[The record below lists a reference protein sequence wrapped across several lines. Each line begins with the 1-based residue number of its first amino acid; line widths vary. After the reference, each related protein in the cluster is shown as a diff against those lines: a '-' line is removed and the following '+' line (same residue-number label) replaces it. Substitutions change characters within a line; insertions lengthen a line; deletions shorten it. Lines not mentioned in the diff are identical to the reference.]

1 LLCAAIAFAIPAD
14 AQQKVPLPVPAP
26 RPKVGAMPPT
36 VPAAAPAV
44 AASTADI
51 PRPPGSIPN
60 VPEVEAPRPPPRPAE
75 AAPQQAPPA
84 RPAPVAESKP
94 VPLPPAARSTPPAET
109 KPAPAPVQT
118 ARPATTEPKPPPMQL
133 TRPAA
138 PESKPVP
145 VIPGR
150 PGAVGRGATAF
161 DPDQRALVDKV
172 SAYLSG
178 IRTLVGN
185 FVQVGP
191 DGRKTEGDL
200 YIQKP
205 GKVRFEYEP
214 PTPID
219 VIADGQ
225 SVVVRDRNLA
235 TQDLYPLSQTPLR
248 FLLSDRIDLLRDT
261 NLVGVYADDTFVTIV
276 IEERQIVVGTNR
288 LMLMFDAKDL
298 KLKQWTVT
306 DPQGFDTTV
315 AVYNLDTTKKPDPG
329 LFKINYERMI
339 Q

>member
-1 LLCAAIAFAIPAD
+1 
-14 AQQKVPLPVPAP
+14 
-26 RPKVGAMPPT
+26 MP
-36 VPAAAPAV
+36 
-44 AASTADI
+44 
-51 PRPPGSIPN
+51 
-60 VPEVEAPRPPPRPAE
+60 
-75 AAPQQAPPA
+75 
-84 RPAPVAESKP
+84 
-94 VPLPPAARSTPPAET
+94 
-109 KPAPAPVQT
+109 T
-118 ARPATTEPKPPPMQL
+118 ARPAAPEAKPNPPSPPVQL
-133 TRPAA
+133 ARPVV

-150 PGAVGRGATAF
+150 PDAKGRGATAF
-161 DPDQRALVDKV
+161 DAEQRALADKV
-172 SAYLSG
+172 SGYLSNM
-178 IRTLVGN
+178 RSLVGN

-191 DGRKTEGDL
+191 DGRKTEGDF

-219 VIADGQ
+219 IIADGQ

-261 NLVGVYADDTFVTIV
+261 NLVGIFSDDTFVTVV
-276 IEERQIVVGTNR
+276 IEERHVMVGTNR

-329 LFKINYERMI
+329 LFRINYERMI

>member
-1 LLCAAIAFAIPAD
+1 MQL
-14 AQQKVPLPVPAP
+14 
-26 RPKVGAMPPT
+26 M
-36 VPAAAPAV
+36 
-44 AASTADI
+44 
-51 PRPPGSIPN
+51 
-60 VPEVEAPRPPPRPAE
+60 
-75 AAPQQAPPA
+75 
-84 RPAPVAESKP
+84 
-94 VPLPPAARSTPPAET
+94 
-109 KPAPAPVQT
+109 
-118 ARPATTEPKPPPMQL
+118 RPAT
-133 TRPAA
+133 
-138 PESKPVP
+138 PESKPEP
-145 VIPGR
+145 VLPGR
-150 PGAVGRGATAF
+150 ANTTGRGTTAF
-161 DPDQRALVDKV
+161 DPEQRAIADKV

-191 DGRKTEGDL
+191 DGRKTEGDF

-214 PTPID
+214 PNPID
-219 VIADGQ
+219 IVADGH
-225 SVVVRDRNLA
+225 SVVVRDRRLA

-276 IEERQIVVGTNR
+276 IEERQAVIGTNR
-288 LMLMFDAKDL
+288 LMLMFGAKDL

-329 LFKINYERMI
+329 MFDINYDRAI